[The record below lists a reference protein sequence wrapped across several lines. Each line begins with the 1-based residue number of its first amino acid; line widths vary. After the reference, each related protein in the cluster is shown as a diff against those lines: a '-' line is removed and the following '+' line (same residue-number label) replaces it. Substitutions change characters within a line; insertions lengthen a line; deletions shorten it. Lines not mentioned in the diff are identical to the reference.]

1 MKSQLILCLKKGL
14 RGLKNQK
21 PMLLKC
27 QMLQVK
33 LSASWTT
40 RNFWTSSSTGPT
52 QTRTRGVNN
61 YMKLKK
67 FLRLDV
73 FHQIVFQQLV
83 IHKSFFYHFF
93 PNPAGALEKLQKIA
107 GDKTPE
113 KMQET
118 KLQKK
123 YRRQNSRKNT
133 GDKDLNYE
141 TLSTLCLLQVYRKLE
156 NDKKHTFLLQLKANG
171 LTNLKWFGQ
180 YAETRSED
188 TSSKQEVLE
197 GWFTGSF
204 VALLRYVFLPLKNI
218 ACFPPRILSQ
228 VKLVP

>member
-14 RGLKNQK
+14 GGLKNQK

-83 IHKSFFYHFF
+83 
-93 PNPAGALEKLQKIA
+93 NPAGALEKLQKIA

-113 KMQET
+113 KIQET